1 MPRDAHPSLLP
12 HFLAGLAGL
21 SIVYA
26 SLQPFGEWIAPL
38 PGTPF
43 FLFAPWPARWTR
55 FDALANLLAYLP
67 LGFFVALIPRG
78 RSAWSRLS
86 VAVATGAAL
95 SFVMEALQ
103 MVLPP
108 RDASVV
114 DLLANAAGSAAGGL
128 AALAFG
134 RWTRL
139 REAIRN
145 RRERWFL
152 PGRAGDLG
160 LAMLAI
166 WLVVQVNPGIPLFA
180 MVFDPTPQLG
190 PLAASGLPAPDL
202 AEVLIEAA
210 HSALQMLGV
219 GLFVALLMRERRY
232 AGTAVI
238 ALVVAGLAIK
248 GIAAAALLK
257 PAAWQHWLS
266 PGVTAGVAA
275 GALALMLFIFLPR
288 PVQIASCAVAL
299 LSSLLSTLL
308 APELL
313 HARAPLSL
321 FNWHYGHLRTF
332 NGLTR
337 SVLMLWPIAASVF
350 LFALAGRP
358 GWGEAR

>member
-1 MPRDAHPSLLP
+1 MPRDDRPSLLP

-43 FLFAPWPARWTR
+43 FLFAPWPPRWTR

-103 MVLPP
+103 MFLPP
-108 RDASVV
+108 RDATVV
-114 DLLANAAGSAAGGL
+114 DLLANTAGSAAGGL

-152 PGRAGDLG
+152 PGRAGR
-160 LAMLAI
+160 
-166 WLVVQVNPGIPLFA
+166 PG
-180 MVFDPTPQLG
+180 
-190 PLAASGLPAPDL
+190 
-202 AEVLIEAA
+202 
-210 HSALQMLGV
+210 
-219 GLFVALLMRERRY
+219 
-232 AGTAVI
+232 
-238 ALVVAGLAIK
+238 
-248 GIAAAALLK
+248 
-257 PAAWQHWLS
+257 
-266 PGVTAGVAA
+266 
-275 GALALMLFIFLPR
+275 
-288 PVQIASCAVAL
+288 
-299 LSSLLSTLL
+299 
-308 APELL
+308 
-313 HARAPLSL
+313 ARAAR
-321 FNWHYGHLRTF
+321 H
-332 NGLTR
+332 
-337 SVLMLWPIAASVF
+337 
-350 LFALAGRP
+350 LAGRP
-358 GWGEAR
+358 GQPRDSAVRHGVRSDAATRAAGRERPAARRISPRC